1 MFVEISQTGIYI
13 DIYKHH
19 LKASH
24 TNANLRQEL
33 KGPKT
38 EAVIYLQYAT
48 KCSRVFET
56 VTNEDRRRKRGK
68 YDPRENRSQKSR
80 QTEKE
85 QKGKQIKKNKT
96 QKGFGI

>member
-1 MFVEISQTGIYI
+1 
-13 DIYKHH
+13 
-19 LKASH
+19 
-24 TNANLRQEL
+24 
-33 KGPKT
+33 
-38 EAVIYLQYAT
+38 
-48 KCSRVFET
+48 

-68 YDPRENRSQKSR
+68 YDPWENRSQKSR